1 VDATAEKGW
10 EEVVNYQG
18 GMLAVIRNV
27 DPALTRSDLVQRVR
41 DIRLQPDHRALQF
54 NQFDAL
60 GLTEDPNAPGTWSSF
75 LLLDRP
81 ADDMQIES
89 AEAFRA
95 YRERVMQSIND
106 ALAREESLPVLN
118 FDQAIAGE
126 AARKAIMAII
136 FSWLAIVLY
145 LWLRFG
151 SLQWGIAAVICLV
164 HDVLIVLGL
173 VALSGYVYNTF
184 GEVLGI
190 QAFKVD
196 LAMIAALLTVIGY
209 SVNDTIVVFDRI
221 RENRGKMTTIT
232 PQVLNS
238 SVNQTLART
247 LLTSTTTLIVVLV
260 MYIFGGA
267 GIRAFSFALL
277 MGVLFGTYS
286 SIAIASPLLMGF
298 KKAVTAKVVTKDEE
312 EAPAS
317 A

>member
-1 VDATAEKGW
+1 
-10 EEVVNYQG
+10 
-18 GMLAVIRNV
+18 
-27 DPALTRSDLVQRVR
+27 
-41 DIRLQPDHRALQF
+41 
-54 NQFDAL
+54 
-60 GLTEDPNAPGTWSSF
+60 
-75 LLLDRP
+75 
-81 ADDMQIES
+81 
-89 AEAFRA
+89 
-95 YRERVMQSIND
+95 MQSIND